1 MAFDDTEAIFKLLR
15 DRFSLAYFAN
25 SGPKGVRPRSSHVIT
40 TFEELP
46 GLLPPSDDR
55 IHKATTIRH
64 TGKNADALEI
74 PKNKVTSR
82 SKKSFEKAKRSW
94 TQEEDTQLKALVVKY
109 GPRQWSAIAKELPG
123 RIGKQCRERWHNHLN
138 PDVRKDAW
146 TPEEDMIIF
155 EQHKRLGNQW
165 AGIAKLLPG
174 RTDNAI
180 KNRYYSTVRRLVRRQ
195 RKQLRDK
202 MRRGE
207 TIINEGLIDSDSR
220 LKFIAVNMET
230 LKIIGIDDKIK
241 EIPTSK
247 RQKTEKKS
255 DEVVRT
261 NLSGT
266 SMGTAGRH
274 TTDSSLASSPPPP
287 PPPPPPLPPSVP
299 KQIDSSLSIREVKS
313 VPPAITTTSSGQTV
327 PWSGPSTK

>member
-1 MAFDDTEAIFKLLR
+1 MCQPY
-15 DRFSLAYFAN
+15 YFA
-25 SGPKGVRPRSSHVIT
+25 
-40 TFEELP
+40 
-46 GLLPPSDDR
+46 
-55 IHKATTIRH
+55 
-64 TGKNADALEI
+64 
-74 PKNKVTSR
+74 
-82 SKKSFEKAKRSW
+82 
-94 TQEEDTQLKALVVKY
+94 EDTQLKALVVKY

-207 TIINEGLIDSDSR
+207 TVLNEGLIDGESR

-230 LKIIGIDDKIK
+230 LKIIGIDETNK
-241 EIPTSK
+241 EIPKNK

-255 DEVVRT
+255 ESIRGS
-261 NLSGT
+261 LSST
-266 SMGTAGRH
+266 SVAPIDHRSAS
-274 TTDSSLASSPPPP
+274 SSLISPAPP
-287 PPPPPPLPPSVP
+287 PPPPPPLFSHVP
-299 KQIDSSLSIREVKS
+299 QQVASTLSSAVVKS
-313 VPPAITTTSSGQTV
+313 VPPAITATSVKQKLPWDGQ
-327 PWSGPSTK
+327 PIK